1 MKLVKIEDVR
11 VGQIWQLH
19 NLIGLVKEIDKGLNN
34 LLKIALFQLYPTE
47 GGIETES
54 VHNIITK
61 HKLIGKL
68 GITHEIRDNRLVEI
82 PRDEFQV
89 DDVVTYFDFD
99 HCENIGVVISI
110 YDRDEYTSYS
120 FITNKGIYDT
130 DDCFEHEEIGEDTGI
145 YTYTPK
151 KIGILGV
158 THEFV
163 NDCEVKND

>member
-19 NLIGLVKEIDKGLNN
+19 NLIGLVKEIDKGSNN
-34 LLKIALFQLYPTE
+34 LLKIVLFQLFYPTE

-68 GITHEIRDNRLVEI
+68 GITHEIKDNRLVI
-82 PRDEFQV
+82 ISRDKFQI
-89 DDVVTYFDFD
+89 DDVVEFKDTTQREYVILREIQEIGQVFPNNGNFKCFHDIYGGRSLFDF
-99 HCENIGVVISI
+99 E
-110 YDRDEYTSYS
+110 
-120 FITNKGIYDT
+120 F
-130 DDCFEHEEIGEDTGI
+130 
-145 YTYTPK
+145 K
-151 KIGILGV
+151 KIGIYGV

-163 NDCEVKND
+163 NDCEVKNANS